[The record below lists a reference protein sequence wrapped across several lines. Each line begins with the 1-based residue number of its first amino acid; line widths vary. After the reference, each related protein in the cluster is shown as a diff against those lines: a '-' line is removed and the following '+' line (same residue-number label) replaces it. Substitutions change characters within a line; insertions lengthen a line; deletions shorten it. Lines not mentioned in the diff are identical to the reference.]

1 LSAQKQINVG
11 KVSGVFGI
19 KGWIKVF
26 SFTEPREN
34 ILSYSPWILKKGS
47 SSKIVKIIDGK
58 LQGRAV
64 VAQLDGVIDR
74 DQAADLTGWDVLIM
88 QSQLPA
94 TEVGE
99 YYWSD
104 LIGLNVEN
112 LQGIRLGVVDSLLET
127 GANDVLIIKGDRELA
142 IPFLQGHTVFE
153 IDLDQGRMLVDW
165 DAEF

>member
-1 LSAQKQINVG
+1 MPTQKQINVG
-11 KVSGVFGI
+11 RVSGVFGV

-34 ILSYSPWILKKGS
+34 ILNYSPWILKKGS
-47 SSKIVKIIDGK
+47 SSKTVKIIDGK

-74 DQAADLTGWDVLIM
+74 DQAADLTGWDVLIL

-94 TEVGE
+94 TEAGE

-112 LQGIRLGVVDSLLET
+112 FQGIHLGVVDSLLET
-127 GANDVLIIKGDRELA
+127 GANDVLIIRGDRERA

-153 IDLDQGRMLVDW
+153 IDLDQGRMVVDW